1 MTRIQTVPEREAGP
15 VGRFA
20 YRFSRR
26 RYGAV
31 SESLKVTAHHRRL
44 LLGYGLFELALD
56 HSRLVDKRLKALAEI
71 KVAAL
76 VGCEFCID
84 IGSRIGRDSGVGE
97 DQLRDLARYE
107 ESEAF
112 SPLEKLVLGYAEAM
126 TRTPAEIP
134 EDLFEALREHLGEAP
149 LVELTAAI
157 AWENY
162 RARFNHAFG
171 LGSQGFSGSAYCP
184 LPETA
189 VQPSDTTDHR

>member
-1 MTRIQTVPEREAGP
+1 MTRAKTVPEREAGP

-20 YRFSRR
+20 YRFFKR

-31 SESLKVTAHHRRL
+31 SDSLKVTAHHRRL

-56 HSRLVDKRLKALAEI
+56 RSRLVDKHLKALAEI
-71 KVAAL
+71 KVATL

-84 IGSRIGRDSGVGE
+84 IGSRVGRESGVGE
-97 DQLRDLARYE
+97 EQLRDLARYE
-107 ESEAF
+107 NSAAF
-112 SPLEKLVLGYAEAM
+112 SPLEKLILKYAEAM
-126 TRTPAEIP
+126 TRTPAEVP
-134 EDLFEALREHLGEAP
+134 EDLFEKLHARLGDGS

-171 LGSQGFSGSAYCP
+171 LGSQGFSEGAYCP
-184 LPETA
+184 LPET
-189 VQPSDTTDHR
+189 TIR